1 MKTYWQ
7 MIVDEIKHQRDPNY
21 PIRFTNVRYYQK
33 NQDLQMPFKS
43 NKRKT
48 NYTHYYVDPLK
59 KEVYLTHREA
69 MTVLHRIQ
77 NKTYPQIA
85 EIMGIKTRTVEFYL
99 KSIRDKLPCEKTSHV
114 LNYLVSQNFFK
125 RYQLIQGKI
134 HEKEIND

>member
-7 MIVDEIKHQRDPNY
+7 MIVDEIKHKNDPTY
-21 PIRFTNVRYYQK
+21 PIRFTNVREYKK
-33 NQDLQMPFKS
+33 NQVIQTKLKS
-43 NKRKT
+43 KKHQT
-48 NYTHYYVDPLK
+48 NHTHYYLNASQQG
-59 KEVYLTHREA
+59 VYLTHRETL
-69 MTVLHRIQ
+69 TVLYRIQ